1 MVIVPDPPELLTTTV
16 CEPVGPVVVVPL
28 HPIVQVTVAPEMPTL
43 VVASVTVPVTLWL
56 PAATYGPTN
65 GPPPPT
71 GGAPAGWTKSVPVS
85 ASARA
90 MLMRPLPV
98 WIWVPAGS
106 AMRARRPTMT
116 PLLRVGSTAFM
127 NATAPATIAADAEVP
142 LMTL

>member
-1 MVIVPDPPELLTTTV
+1 MY
-16 CEPVGPVVVVPL
+16 EPVGPVVIVPL
-28 HPIVQVTVAPEMPTL
+28 HPTVQATVAPEMPTL

-71 GGAPAGWTKSVPVS
+71 GGAPAGWTKAVPVS

-98 WIWVPAGS
+98 WVWVPAGF
-106 AMRARRPTMT
+106 AP
-116 PLLRVGSTAFM
+116 GGQ
-127 NATAPATIAADAEVP
+127 APAGTP
-142 LMTL
+142 